1 MIMLKKNIQYFLL
14 YLFIAAFTCMMTM
27 SGVFAADEKNE
38 KPADI
43 KYVVKAETETK
54 IVKIPELKKPIIS
67 NGDFEKHVNDDKW
80 PDDWGKGSGVSW
92 ESEDP
97 DAKIVTE
104 PGEPGEI
111 KVDHEKPVEVK
122 KLNHFMRMVGNPG
135 KLVMLYRLLPIP
147 EGVKAVELT
156 WRQHTKALKV
166 GSQSWFDARI
176 MFEFK
181 DADGNKLKHNVGAPY
196 TRGNSDG
203 WVKRSAKI
211 LFPEGA
217 KTIEFMPCL
226 FQVQSGTVDM
236 DDFLMTPID
245 DEPLQVEAKKKAEEW
260 VAKMEKEA
268 AAKQKKAE
276 KILQDSGSLIT
287 NGDFELDKKANKWP
301 DDWGKGTGISWEVDG
316 EGDAANHFIRMK
328 SVEPNKMVMI
338 YRTFDLPKD
347 TKALEFSWKQ
357 QVTDLKVGKEP
368 WYDARIMLK
377 FQDAAGKEMSQQ
389 PGAPYARGNSKGWES
404 KKIKF
409 LVPEKAVTLVMMPCL
424 FNVVAGTFDLDELTL
439 KTIDAEALIAERK
452 RAEEIEIAARVP
464 VEKPIPEKWPKE
476 LHVKGNLVLDK
487 DNKEVVLQGVNVDS
501 LEYMVLGDHIMKTA
515 IVAVDDW
522 KSKIIR
528 LPVKDDFWYGKGPGQ
543 KDGGTAYREL
553 VDNVITL
560 ITNRGSYVMLDL
572 HRFRAPSNAHLKFW
586 KEAAAKYKNHP
597 GVIFD
602 LFNEPHGISWEIW
615 RNGGFV
621 EDKNTP
627 ADEDAFLSPEEKA
640 LNAKGFH
647 TVGMQKLVEA
657 VRETGAKNIVVCG
670 GLDWSYDLSGIKDF
684 ALEDKTGNGIIYT
697 THIYPWKFQWKEKVL
712 CIADKYP
719 ILVGEVGADIK
730 KMDFIP
736 ESAQEDPYTWC
747 PDVLGFMQKNKLHW
761 TAWCFH
767 PSSSPRMIL
776 DWSYTPTPFWGAFVK
791 RALAGEQFEM
801 KKMR

>member
-1 MIMLKKNIQYFLL
+1 MIQLKKRFRQLGLVIFIVTG
-14 YLFIAAFTCMMTM
+14 LFIMNMPASM
-27 SGVFAADEKNE
+27 G
-38 KPADI
+38 ADI
-43 KYVVKAETETK
+43 KMVKTTETK
-54 IVKIPELKKPIIS
+54 IETTEVVKLPVLKNPIIS
-67 NGDFEKHVNDDKW
+67 NGDFEKDANGDNW
-80 PDDWGKGSGVSW
+80 PDDWGKGAGISW

-97 DAKIVTE
+97 DAKPVAE
-104 PGEPGEI
+104 PAEPGEI
-111 KVDHEKPVEVK
+111 KVETDKPAEPK

-135 KLVMLYRLLPIP
+135 KLVMLYRLLPVP
-147 EGVKAVELT
+147 EDVKAVELT
-156 WRQHTKALKV
+156 WRQHMKGLKV
-166 GSQSWFDARI
+166 GSSPWFDARI

-196 TRGNSDG
+196 TRGNSDD
-203 WVKRSAKI
+203 WVKRSTKI
-211 LFPEGA
+211 LLPEGA

-226 FQVQSGTVDM
+226 FQVQAGVIDM
-236 DDFLMTPID
+236 DDFVMTPID
-245 DEPLQVEAKKKAEEW
+245 DEPLKIEAKKKAEEW
-260 VAKMEKEA
+260 ALKIEKEA
-268 AAKQKKAE
+268 TAKQAKAE
-276 KILQDSGSLIT
+276 KILKENNSLIT
-287 NGDFELDKKANKWP
+287 NGDFELDKNADKWP
-301 DDWGKGTGISWEVDG
+301 DDWGQLKVGGSWEADG
-316 EGDAANHFIRMK
+316 ENHFLRMK
-328 SVEPNKMVMI
+328 AEEPDKMIMM

-357 QVTDLKVGKEP
+357 SITDLKTGKEP

-377 FQDAAGKEMSQQ
+377 FQDAAGKEMATE
-389 PGAPYARGNSKGWES
+389 PGAPYARNNTKGWVS
-404 KKIKF
+404 RTIKF

-424 FNVVAGTFDLDELTL
+424 FNVVTGTFDLDDLTL
-439 KTIDAEALIAERK
+439 KPIDAEILIAENK
-452 RAEEIEIAARVP
+452 AADDIERLSKVRI
-464 VEKPIPEKWPKE
+464 EKAIPGKWPKE
-476 LHVKGNLVLDK
+476 VHVKGNLVLDK
-487 DNKEVVLQGVNVDS
+487 DGKEVVLQGVNVDS

-528 LPVKDDFWYGKGPGQ
+528 LPVKDDYWFGKGPGQ

-560 ITNRGSYVMLDL
+560 ITNRGSYVLLDL
-572 HRFRAPSNAHLKFW
+572 HRFRAPSNTHLKFW
-586 KEAAAKYKNHP
+586 KEAATKYKNHP
-597 GVIFD
+597 GVLFD
-602 LFNEPHGISWEIW
+602 LFNEPHGTSWEIW
-615 RNGGFV
+615 RNGGFI
-621 EDKNTP
+621 EDKNSP

-647 TVGMQKLVEA
+647 SVGMQKLVEG
-657 VRETGAKNIVVCG
+657 VRETGAKNIVICG
-670 GLDWSYDLSGIKDF
+670 GLDWSYDLTGITKF
-684 ALEDKTGNGIIYT
+684 PLEDKTGNGIIYA
-697 THIYPWKFQWKEKVL
+697 THIYPWKFEWKDKVL

-736 ESAQEDPYTWC
+736 ESSQEDPYTWC

-791 RALAGEQFEM
+791 RALAGEQFEI